1 MGWGGRRPPR
11 GVDVRARGSARE
23 ENFGGYSGLPRAP
36 WPCPM
41 PHCPPAP
48 SGPRGAHVGD
58 AHVAQSTLPTGSDR
72 PPSTH
77 SAPVPSS
84 QELGTGAHRLRRP
97 RRPVPQNFGSGRT
110 FPTMKRVAVIFDA
123 AAEAAAGLMSLR
135 DCKRGRNEAAVAPRR
150 PRLTMPQFDYEQ
162 VPAEELDEVRL
173 LPLLPPPHTC
183 RMLARSKL
191 LPST

>member
-1 MGWGGRRPPR
+1 MFARAAARAKKILGGTAGCHVHPGHAPCPTAPPHPPDR
-11 GVDVRARGSARE
+11 VGPTWATPTWHRAR
-23 ENFGGYSGLPRAP
+23 
-36 WPCPM
+36 C
-41 PHCPPAP
+41 
-48 SGPRGAHVGD
+48 
-58 AHVAQSTLPTGSDR
+58 PTGSDR

-97 RRPVPQNFGSGRT
+97 RRRVPQNFGSGRT
-110 FPTMKRVAVIFDA
+110 FRTMKRVAVIFDA

-135 DCKRGRNEAAVAPRR
+135 DRKRGRNEAAVAPRR